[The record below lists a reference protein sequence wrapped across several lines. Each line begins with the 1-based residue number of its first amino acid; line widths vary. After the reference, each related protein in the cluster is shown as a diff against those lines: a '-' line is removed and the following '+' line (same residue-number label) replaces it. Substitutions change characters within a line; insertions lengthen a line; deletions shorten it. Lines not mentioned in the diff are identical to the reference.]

1 MKIISKKFQ
10 EIDILFSK
18 NINESVYINATE
30 TAKRFNKDVRE
41 WKRSKQTTEYIEAL
55 SDVGFSHTTLIKVV
69 TGNFSDGRKQGTWIH
84 KKLII
89 VFARWLSPKFAVWC
103 DSVIEEIL
111 KTGSYSIQPKTEP
124 IQQTKLSEIQEIV
137 ELYSVFEKLQTLT
150 KGKPKLDIL
159 KFDNFLKSQNRKSIL
174 EILNLDFS
182 DSYFSV
188 SEIGEYFGKSG
199 SEINQDL
206 AKIGFQILEN
216 GVWEVLEDGK
226 EFCFETQNRFSQL
239 KWKFEVLERI

>member
-1 MKIISKKFQ
+1 MAVLLGYSNTKDAVIRHC
-10 EIDILFSK
+10 K
-18 NINESVYINATE
+18 NA
-30 TAKRFNKDVRE
+30 
-41 WKRSKQTTEYIEAL
+41 QAL
-55 SDVGFSHTTLIKVV
+55 SSFVGGSDSRPL
-69 TGNFSDGRKQGTWIH
+69 NFEGVENIDPQT
-84 KKLII
+84 KLIPESDI
-89 VFARWLSPKFAVWC
+89 WRLIIKSKLPEAEK
-103 DSVIEEIL
+103 IEKWIFEDVLPEIR

-124 IQQTKLSEIQEIV
+124 IQQTKLSELQEIV

-150 KGKPKLDIL
+150 KGKSKLEIL

-182 DSYFSV
+182 NSYFSV

-216 GVWEVLEDGK
+216 GVWEVLENGK
-226 EFCFETQNRFSQL
+226 ESCFETNNQFSQL